1 MLEYIYTLGN
11 CLVNETQDLTGNVLS
26 VSFFVVH
33 NTSGSSQDNVTELSG
48 WQQVSSPLFDI
59 GNLNVESW
67 RDNTTLVQ
75 STVQLND
82 DLTRSVVIDVFK
94 FTNVTVLLHNL
105 QKLDDDLRGWSNQ
118 NLTLT
123 GLFGVV
129 DSVQSIS

>member
-1 MLEYIYTLGN
+1 M
-11 CLVNETQDLTGNVLS
+11 
-26 VSFFVVH
+26 VH

-94 FTNVTVLLHNL
+94 FTNVTFIEFVSTKKENKMLVNHIIRIFNRSHTLISLFTNMR
-105 QKLDDDLRGWSNQ
+105 DYPSIDELR
-118 NLTLT
+118 TH
-123 GLFGVV
+123 
-129 DSVQSIS
+129 IPIA